1 MAETLPKY
9 SAEPPDYS
17 RIVTEDDTPVDNIFS
32 EKQQR
37 LLTESLNS
45 SWRPGRPFVA
55 ASNVGIFYDL
65 GKPPIVPDMF
75 VSLDVQVADDMW
87 EKKNRSYF
95 LSEFGKPPDI
105 AVEVVSNTEG
115 GETGRKIRIYA
126 RAGVRYYII
135 FDPQR
140 LIQRDA
146 LRVYELHG
154 GQYLPK
160 VGNRLTHAG
169 LGLTVWEGVFEN
181 NSSFWLRWL
190 DHQGNLIP
198 TGLESRK
205 EAEQELKQVGK
216 EREQALKLAEQERR
230 RAEDSEQKLMSERLR
245 ADRLAEKLRE
255 LGISF
260 E

>member
-1 MAETLPKY
+1 MSVRKKAEPEGPVSNREDKTMAEILPELR
-9 SAEPPDYS
+9 AEPPDYS

-45 SWRPGRPFVA
+45 SWNPGHPFVA
-55 ASNVGIFYDL
+55 AADVGIFYDL
-65 GKPPIVPDMF
+65 NEPPVVPDMF
-75 VSLDVQVADDMW
+75 VSICVQVADDMW

-115 GETGRKIRIYA
+115 GESGRKIRIYA

-140 LIQRDA
+140 LIQKDA

-160 VGNRLTHAG
+160 VGGRLTHAG
-169 LGLTVWEGVFEN
+169 LGVTVWEGVFEKKH
-181 NSSFWLRWL
+181 SFWLRWL

-198 TGLESRK
+198 TG
-205 EAEQELKQVGK
+205 
-216 EREQALKLAEQERR
+216 RELAELERKHTEEIKKQLISERR
-230 RAEDSEQKLMSERLR
+230 R

-255 LGISF
+255 LGIPF

>member
-1 MAETLPKY
+1 MAGILPEY
-9 SAEPPDYS
+9 TAEPPDYS
-17 RIVTEDDTPVDNIFS
+17 RIVTEDDTPVDNMFS

-45 SWRPGRPFVA
+45 SWNPGRPFLA
-55 ASNVGIFYDL
+55 ASNVGLFYDL
-65 GKPPIVPDMF
+65 GEPPVVPDMF
-75 VSLDVQVADDMW
+75 LSLDVQAADDMW

-115 GETGRKIRIYA
+115 GESDRKVRIYA
-126 RAGVRYYII
+126 RAGVKYYIV

-140 LIQRDA
+140 LIQKDA

-154 GQYLPK
+154 SQYLPK
-160 VGNRLTHAG
+160 VGSRLTHAG
-169 LGLTVWEGVFEN
+169 LGVTVWEGVFEEKHG
-181 NSSFWLRWL
+181 FWLRWL
-190 DHQGNLIP
+190 DHRGNLIP
-198 TGLESRK
+198 TG
-205 EAEQELKQVGK
+205 
-216 EREQALKLAEQERR
+216 RELAEQERK
-230 RAEDSEQKLMSERLR
+230 RAEHERKRAEHAEKHLTSERRR

-255 LGISF
+255 LGVSF

>member
-1 MAETLPKY
+1 MAEILPKY

-32 EKQQR
+32 ENQQR

-160 VGNRLTHAG
+160 VGGRLTHAG
-169 LGLTVWEGVFEN
+169 LGVTVWEGVFEN

-198 TGLESRK
+198 TGLELAGLERK
-205 EAEQELKQVGK
+205 QTEEIKKQ
-216 EREQALKLAEQERR
+216 
-230 RAEDSEQKLMSERLR
+230 LMSERQRADQEKQR

-255 LGISF
+255 LGIPF